1 MLIFTFFLKKIIIF
15 HNYHRT
21 IDNSSKQKRTYLRFG
36 AVCIRNE
43 KRATRRPP
51 NPLTNYNIVHDTK
64 NYFFQNLNV
73 MSCKSSPF
81 DTR

>member
-15 HNYHRT
+15 HN
-21 IDNSSKQKRTYLRFG
+21 NL
-36 AVCIRNE
+36 CIMTTTVNKKGCIGNE
-43 KRATRRPP
+43 KRAIRRPP

-73 MSCKSSPF
+73 ISCKSSPF